1 MTVFLDTS
9 AIFAVMDADDGN
21 HRKASKI
28 WSQLLETDSQI
39 LVSNYVLVEAFALIQ
54 HRLGMKAVR
63 IFQEDIM
70 PVLTVEWV
78 DEAVHSSGVASLL
91 AAAQRKLS
99 LVDCISFVIM
109 RKVGIKE
116 AFAFDRHFAAEGF
129 RCLK

>member
-1 MTVFLDTS
+1 MTVFMDTS

-21 HRKASKI
+21 YRKASKI

-63 IFQEDIM
+63 LFQEDIM

-91 AAAQRKLS
+91 AAAGQGKY
-99 LVDCISFVIM
+99 
-109 RKVGIKE
+109 
-116 AFAFDRHFAAEGF
+116 
-129 RCLK
+129 